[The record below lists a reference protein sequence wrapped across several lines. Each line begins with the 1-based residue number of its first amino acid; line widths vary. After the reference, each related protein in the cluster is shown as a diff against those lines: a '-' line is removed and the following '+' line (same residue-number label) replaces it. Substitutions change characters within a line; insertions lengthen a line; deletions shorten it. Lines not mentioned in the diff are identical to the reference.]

1 MNSQTI
7 EGVGSIS
14 GGEYERISIEGVGNS
29 KGDITVKY
37 LDIEGVF
44 KSNGKIK
51 AETIQCEGVAEFSD
65 KIRANKMIIEGVM
78 KFSKSA
84 NVEAEEI
91 ICDGC
96 LVTKSEISTDRL
108 LVDGCIKANE
118 IYGEEIIIHTKPFM
132 NRRVSSLLKSITDA
146 FDWFVHSSKSASKAD
161 LIEATTITIHN
172 TNVHQINGAN
182 ITIGENCEVDHVD
195 CTGTLRIHHSA
206 IVKKITGVTAK
217 YTE

>member
-78 KFSKSA
+78 KFSKNA

-91 ICDGC
+91 IC
-96 LVTKSEISTDRL
+96 
-108 LVDGCIKANE
+108 DGCIKANE

-132 NRRVSSLLKSITDA
+132 NRRVNSLLKSITDA